1 MNSPNRTI
9 SALIVDDEPL
19 GRDLVRHML
28 GAHPDVEIVGEC
40 GDGAKAVA
48 AIKRLAPALVF
59 LDIRMPKLDGMD
71 VLQRLETAGP
81 RRPVIVFVTAYDQ
94 YAVRAFEERALDYL
108 LKPFDQDRFDATI
121 RRVRE
126 RIEQA
131 AEAELGK
138 HVRGLL
144 NGQTG
149 APPPSAPATAVA
161 ATPYAER
168 IVVRESGRIFFVG
181 VHEIDFLEAA
191 GNYVS
196 LHVAGKTHLI
206 HETMTNTEAK
216 LDPAL
221 FVRIH
226 RCTIVNVARIAELRP
241 HFNGEYIIL
250 LKDKT
255 ELKLSRGYVDKARA
269 ALGLP

>member
-1 MNSPNRTI
+1 MSSQNRTI

-48 AIKRLAPALVF
+48 AIKRLAPALGF
-59 LDIRMPKLDGMD
+59 LDIRMPKL
-71 VLQRLETAGP
+71 
-81 RRPVIVFVTAYDQ
+81 
-94 YAVRAFEERALDYL
+94 
-108 LKPFDQDRFDATI
+108 
-121 RRVRE
+121 
-126 RIEQA
+126 
-131 AEAELGK
+131 
-138 HVRGLL
+138 
-144 NGQTG
+144 
-149 APPPSAPATAVA
+149 
-161 ATPYAER
+161 
-168 IVVRESGRIFFVG
+168 
-181 VHEIDFLEAA
+181 HEIDVLEAA

-216 LDPAL
+216 LDPAR

-250 LKDKT
+250 LKDET